1 MAIPAF
7 SGHRGDVGTT
17 VISGRSRAQVQPKAS
32 VTFQAIM
39 PRGASQGWQEVDEK
53 MEALVQT
60 VRILIVDDHEVMRGG
75 LRSLL
80 GSLPE
85 WEVCGEAVDGVEAV
99 EKAKELRPDVV
110 ILDINMPVL
119 NGLEAVR
126 LIRKEVPQ
134 TQVVMLSRYE
144 AAEMRAKALEAGAR
158 EYVPKSQN
166 LARELLAAIDE
177 IVRQRW
183 MSNPNTQV
191 SSAETSSEVA
201 PAVVAKAEK
210 LGGA

>member
-1 MAIPAF
+1 M
-7 SGHRGDVGTT
+7 
-17 VISGRSRAQVQPKAS
+17 
-32 VTFQAIM
+32 
-39 PRGASQGWQEVDEK
+39 
-53 MEALVQT
+53 QT

-201 PAVVAKAEK
+201 PPAGAKAEK
-210 LGGA
+210 VGGA

>member
-1 MAIPAF
+1 M
-7 SGHRGDVGTT
+7 
-17 VISGRSRAQVQPKAS
+17 
-32 VTFQAIM
+32 
-39 PRGASQGWQEVDEK
+39 
-53 MEALVQT
+53 QT

-110 ILDINMPVL
+110 ILDINMPIL

-183 MSNPNTQV
+183 MSNPNAQV
-191 SSAETSSEVA
+191 SSAEASPEVA
-201 PAVVAKAEK
+201 PPAGAKAEK
-210 LGGA
+210 VGGS

>member
-1 MAIPAF
+1 M
-7 SGHRGDVGTT
+7 
-17 VISGRSRAQVQPKAS
+17 
-32 VTFQAIM
+32 
-39 PRGASQGWQEVDEK
+39 
-53 MEALVQT
+53 QT
-60 VRILIVDDHEVMRGG
+60 LRILIVDDHEVMRGG

-99 EKAKELRPDVV
+99 EKAKELKPDVV
-110 ILDINMPVL
+110 VLDINMPIL

-183 MSNPNTQV
+183 MANPHAQV

-201 PAVVAKAEK
+201 PPAGAKAEK
-210 LGGA
+210 VGGS

>member
-1 MAIPAF
+1 M
-7 SGHRGDVGTT
+7 
-17 VISGRSRAQVQPKAS
+17 QP
-32 VTFQAIM
+32 
-39 PRGASQGWQEVDEK
+39 
-53 MEALVQT
+53 

-99 EKAKELRPDVV
+99 EKTKELKPDVV
-110 ILDINMPVL
+110 VLDINMPIL

-158 EYVPKSQN
+158 EYVSKSQN

-183 MSNPNTQV
+183 MSNPTAQV
-191 SSAETSSEVA
+191 SPVETSSEVA
-201 PAVVAKAEK
+201 PPAGAKAE
-210 LGGA
+210 LE

>member
-1 MAIPAF
+1 
-7 SGHRGDVGTT
+7 
-17 VISGRSRAQVQPKAS
+17 
-32 VTFQAIM
+32 
-39 PRGASQGWQEVDEK
+39 
-53 MEALVQT
+53 MEALVQP

-85 WEVCGEAVDGVEAV
+85 WEVCGEAVDGLEAI
-99 EKAKELRPDVV
+99 EKTKELRPDVV
-110 ILDINMPVL
+110 VLDINMPTL

-183 MSNPNTQV
+183 MSNLHAQV
-191 SSAETSSEVA
+191 SSAQTSSEVA
-201 PAVVAKAEK
+201 SPAGVKAEK
-210 LGGA
+210 VGGS

>member
-1 MAIPAF
+1 M
-7 SGHRGDVGTT
+7 
-17 VISGRSRAQVQPKAS
+17 
-32 VTFQAIM
+32 
-39 PRGASQGWQEVDEK
+39 
-53 MEALVQT
+53 QT

-99 EKAKELRPDVV
+99 EKVKELRPDVV

-158 EYVPKSQN
+158 E
-166 LARELLAAIDE
+166 
-177 IVRQRW
+177 
-183 MSNPNTQV
+183 
-191 SSAETSSEVA
+191 
-201 PAVVAKAEK
+201 
-210 LGGA
+210 

>member
-1 MAIPAF
+1 M
-7 SGHRGDVGTT
+7 
-17 VISGRSRAQVQPKAS
+17 QP
-32 VTFQAIM
+32 
-39 PRGASQGWQEVDEK
+39 
-53 MEALVQT
+53 
-60 VRILIVDDHEVMRGG
+60 VRILIADDHEVMRGG

-85 WEVCGEAVDGVEAV
+85 WEVCGEAVDGVDAV
-99 EKAKELRPDVV
+99 EKAKELRPDVI
-110 ILDINMPVL
+110 ILDINMPTL

-183 MSNPNTQV
+183 ISNPPAQV
-191 SSAETSSEVA
+191 SPTETSSKGA
-201 PAVVAKAEK
+201 PPAGSKAEK
-210 LGGA
+210 AGGS

>member
-1 MAIPAF
+1 M
-7 SGHRGDVGTT
+7 
-17 VISGRSRAQVQPKAS
+17 
-32 VTFQAIM
+32 
-39 PRGASQGWQEVDEK
+39 
-53 MEALVQT
+53 QT
-60 VRILIVDDHEVMRGG
+60 LRILIVDDHEVMRGG

-99 EKAKELRPDVV
+99 EKAKELKPDVV
-110 ILDINMPVL
+110 VLDINMPIL

-166 LARELLAAIDE
+166 LARELLAAIND

-183 MSNPNTQV
+183 ISNPHAQV
-191 SSAETSSEVA
+191 SSAEASSEVA
-201 PAVVAKAEK
+201 PPARATPEEV
-210 LGGA
+210 GGS

>member
-1 MAIPAF
+1 M
-7 SGHRGDVGTT
+7 
-17 VISGRSRAQVQPKAS
+17 QP
-32 VTFQAIM
+32 
-39 PRGASQGWQEVDEK
+39 
-53 MEALVQT
+53 

-75 LRSLL
+75 LGSLL

-85 WEVCGEAVDGVEAV
+85 WEVCGEAVDGLDAV
-99 EKAKELRPDVV
+99 EKAKELKPDVV
-110 ILDINMPVL
+110 VLDINMPIL
-119 NGLEAVR
+119 NGLEAIR

-177 IVRQRW
+177 IVRERW
-183 MSNPNTQV
+183 TSNPHAQV
-191 SSAETSSEVA
+191 SSTEASSEVA
-201 PAVVAKAEK
+201 PSAGAKAEK
-210 LGGA
+210 VGGA

>member
-1 MAIPAF
+1 M
-7 SGHRGDVGTT
+7 
-17 VISGRSRAQVQPKAS
+17 QP
-32 VTFQAIM
+32 
-39 PRGASQGWQEVDEK
+39 
-53 MEALVQT
+53 

-80 GSLPE
+80 ESLPE
-85 WEVCGEAVDGVEAV
+85 WEVCGEAVDGLDAV
-99 EKAKELRPDVV
+99 EKTKELRPDIVV
-110 ILDINMPVL
+110 LDINMPIL

-144 AAEMRAKALEAGAR
+144 AAEMRVKALEAGAR

-177 IVRQRW
+177 IVGQRW
-183 MSNPNTQV
+183 MSKPHAQV
-191 SSAETSSEVA
+191 SSTETSSEVVP
-201 PAVVAKAEK
+201 PAGVNAEK
-210 LGGA
+210 FGDS

>member
-1 MAIPAF
+1 M
-7 SGHRGDVGTT
+7 
-17 VISGRSRAQVQPKAS
+17 Q
-32 VTFQAIM
+32 
-39 PRGASQGWQEVDEK
+39 
-53 MEALVQT
+53 L

-80 GSLPE
+80 ESLPE
-85 WEVCGEAVDGVEAV
+85 WEVCGEAVDGVDAV
-99 EKAKELRPDVV
+99 EKTKELRPDIVV
-110 ILDINMPVL
+110 LDINMPTL

-183 MSNPNTQV
+183 MSNPHVQ
-191 SSAETSSEVA
+191 SSSTETSSEAA
-201 PAVVAKAEK
+201 PPAAAKAK
-210 LGGA
+210 KVGGS

>member
-1 MAIPAF
+1 M
-7 SGHRGDVGTT
+7 
-17 VISGRSRAQVQPKAS
+17 
-32 VTFQAIM
+32 
-39 PRGASQGWQEVDEK
+39 
-53 MEALVQT
+53 QT
-60 VRILIVDDHEVMRGG
+60 LRILIVDDHEVMRGG

-80 GSLPE
+80 GSPPE

-99 EKAKELRPDVV
+99 EKAKELKPDVV
-110 ILDINMPVL
+110 VLDINMPIL
-119 NGLEAVR
+119 NGLEAIR

-134 TQVVMLSRYE
+134 TQVVILSRYE

-183 MSNPNTQV
+183 MSNPNAQV
-191 SSAETSSEVA
+191 SSAETSPEVA
-201 PAVVAKAEK
+201 PPAGAKAEK
-210 LGGA
+210 VGGA

>member
-1 MAIPAF
+1 
-7 SGHRGDVGTT
+7 
-17 VISGRSRAQVQPKAS
+17 
-32 VTFQAIM
+32 
-39 PRGASQGWQEVDEK
+39 
-53 MEALVQT
+53 MEAPVQT
-60 VRILIVDDHEVMRGG
+60 LRILIVDDHELMRGG

-99 EKAKELRPDVV
+99 EKAKELKPDVV
-110 ILDINMPVL
+110 VLDINMPIL

-166 LARELLAAIDE
+166 LARELLAAIND

-183 MSNPNTQV
+183 ISNPHAQV
-191 SSAETSSEVA
+191 SSAEASSEVA
-201 PAVVAKAEK
+201 PPAGATPEEV
-210 LGGA
+210 GGS

>member
-1 MAIPAF
+1 M
-7 SGHRGDVGTT
+7 
-17 VISGRSRAQVQPKAS
+17 QP
-32 VTFQAIM
+32 
-39 PRGASQGWQEVDEK
+39 
-53 MEALVQT
+53 

-99 EKAKELRPDVV
+99 EKTKELRPDVV
-110 ILDINMPVL
+110 VLDINMPIL

-158 EYVPKSQN
+158 EYVPKSQH

-183 MSNPNTQV
+183 MSNPQAQV
-191 SSAETSSEVA
+191 SSSESSTEGAPPAGAE
-201 PAVVAKAEK
+201 AEK
-210 LGGA
+210 FGEP

>member
-1 MAIPAF
+1 M
-7 SGHRGDVGTT
+7 
-17 VISGRSRAQVQPKAS
+17 QP
-32 VTFQAIM
+32 
-39 PRGASQGWQEVDEK
+39 
-53 MEALVQT
+53 

-85 WEVCGEAVDGVEAV
+85 WEVCGEAVDGLDAF

-110 ILDINMPVL
+110 VLDINMPIL

-126 LIRKEVPQ
+126 LIKKDVPQ

-144 AAEMRAKALEAGAR
+144 AAEMRAKALEAGAC

-183 MSNPNTQV
+183 MSNPHAQV
-191 SSAETSSEVA
+191 SPAETSPSKGA
-201 PAVVAKAEK
+201 SPAGAQTEK
-210 LGGA
+210 FGQSQSKLARNGKPQA

>member
-1 MAIPAF
+1 M
-7 SGHRGDVGTT
+7 
-17 VISGRSRAQVQPKAS
+17 QP
-32 VTFQAIM
+32 
-39 PRGASQGWQEVDEK
+39 
-53 MEALVQT
+53 

-85 WEVCGEAVDGVEAV
+85 WEVCGEAVDGVDAV
-99 EKAKELRPDVV
+99 EKAKELKPDVV
-110 ILDINMPVL
+110 VLDINMPTL

-144 AAEMRAKALEAGAR
+144 AAEMRVKALEAGAC

-183 MSNPNTQV
+183 MSNPHAQV
-191 SSAETSSEVA
+191 SSAGASSQVA
-201 PAVVAKAEK
+201 PLAGTETEKA
-210 LGGA
+210 GGS

>member
-1 MAIPAF
+1 M
-7 SGHRGDVGTT
+7 HRRNRRRVSLFKPSCYAALPKVG
-17 VISGRSRAQVQPKAS
+17 
-32 VTFQAIM
+32 
-39 PRGASQGWQEVDEK
+39 EE
-53 MEALVQT
+53 MEALVQP

-85 WEVCGEAVDGVEAV
+85 WEVCGEAVDGVDAV

-110 ILDINMPVL
+110 VLDINMPIL

-144 AAEMRAKALEAGAR
+144 AAEMRSKALEAGAC

-183 MSNPNTQV
+183 MSNPHAQGSPV
-191 SSAETSSEVA
+191 KAPSEVPPIA
-201 PAVVAKAEK
+201 AEARK
-210 LGGA
+210 FGEP